1 MKPLNLDN
9 SPCSPVS
16 SNCVI
21 WQGPNID
28 CISLCTGDSISTVI
42 YNLATELCTIM
53 NQLDLTNLDL
63 ACLKV
68 GTNPPETFSE
78 LIQLL
83 INKICNTPTGSNL
96 PAAITD
102 PCPTNCIVPIA
113 ECFQSGTQ
121 TTMLLLDYVQMI
133 GEKVCSLVDQI
144 DTINTNITNI
154 DKRVTILENKPDPEP
169 YELPPLLVDCTLA
182 DGSIVGGNSYRLDLV
197 LLALI
202 NDDNHGYCALLSS
215 LGQPGNVTSAY
226 QFQSTTVGNYIGTT
240 GASASLANCGNPL
253 QSEYTS
259 WTATPLN
266 LSDSFKNLWIAVS
279 DIRRA
284 HKTYEVINVTGD
296 TSVNIT
302 TTTADTACGKK
313 DTVTVSANLP
323 IVAQGDNITVTPTT
337 VSNVTTYT
345 IAGKET
351 IVQQGANITVTQT
364 GPTAGDTTY
373 TVATKGVTAVATSSI
388 TTTVDSTGP
397 NHVVSASVND
407 TGWVNLLGFSFY
419 TGESASEYQPK
430 CRRVGNMI
438 FFRGIVMIPL
448 SSDGNGSGTAVPW
461 EYAGTYDT
469 YASNTTVSPLNTST
483 SADSNACVVNNQGSL
498 QFNRG
503 ASVIPTNVTTLNF
516 ENLIQTNYT
525 TAQRYAVDAD
535 GESFILSS
543 VIKVWITK
551 DKRLVLQYLRDNE
564 YSSGG
569 ESSASFYTSPYNI
582 LNTIV
587 TSGERISKWNNGGI
601 SSTTAAAG
609 AAYNLQANAASPATR
624 TATFSCDPSIPGQTG
639 GFGWISL
646 DGLVASVA
654 PCNTD
659 IKTLTCP

>member
-28 CISLCTGDSISTVI
+28 CIDLCTGDSISTVV
-42 YNLATELCTIM
+42 YKLATELCEIM

-68 GTNPPETFSE
+68 GTNPPNTFSE

-144 DTINTNITNI
+144 GTINNNITNITN
-154 DKRVTILENKPDPEP
+154 RVTELENKPAPTPYTLPSFVIQCELDPLTAPAGASRQLDVILEA
-169 YELPPLLVDCTLA
+169 LV
-182 DGSIVGGNSYRLDLV
+182 N
-197 LLALI
+197 
-202 NDDNHGYCALLSS
+202 NDEHGYCALLTS
-215 LGQPGNVTSAY
+215 LGQPGAVKAAY
-226 QFQSTTVGNYIGTT
+226 EFQSTTINNYNGTT
-240 GASASLANCGNPL
+240 GASVSLANCGTPLQTEYTGLWVTNPL
-253 QSEYTS
+253 S
-259 WTATPLN
+259 
-266 LSDSFKNLWIAVS
+266 LSDSFKNLWITVS
-279 DIRRA
+279 DIRKA
-284 HKTYEVINVTGD
+284 HKTYEVVAGSNTTVT
-296 TSVNIT
+296 SAT
-302 TTTADTACGKK
+302 TTTGCGSK
-313 DTVTVSANLP
+313 DTF
-323 IVAQGDNITVTPTT
+323 
-337 VSNVTTYT
+337 
-345 IAGKET
+345 
-351 IVQQGANITVTQT
+351 
-364 GPTAGDTTY
+364 

-407 TGWVNLLGFSFY
+407 TGWVDLLGFSFY
-419 TGESASEYQPK
+419 TGTSAAEYKPK

-438 FFRGIVMIPL
+438 YFRGMVMIPL
-448 SSDGNGSGTAVPW
+448 SSLGNGNGTALPW
-461 EYAGTYDT
+461 DYTSSSDT
-469 YASNTTVSPLNTST
+469 YASNTSIRPLST
-483 SADSNACVVNNQGSL
+483 GAGSTDPNACVVDNQGSL

-503 ASVIPTNVTTLNF
+503 TSVIPTSVTTLSF
-516 ENLIQTNYT
+516 ENLIQTNYI
-525 TAQRYAVDAD
+525 TAQRYALDSD
-535 GESFILSS
+535 NHSIILTS
-543 VIKVWITK
+543 VLKIWITK

-569 ESSASFYTSPYNI
+569 SSSTDFYTSPYNI

-587 TSGERISKWNNGGI
+587 TANQKIPNWSFGGI
-601 SSTTAAAG
+601 SATPTAASAF
-609 AAYNLQANAASPATR
+609 YPLQAYAR
-624 TATFSCDPSIPGQTG
+624 TSTAVFSCDPSQPEHTG
-639 GFGWISL
+639 GFGWMSL

-659 IKTLTCP
+659 IKTITC

>member
-28 CISLCTGDSISTVI
+28 CIDLCTGDSISTVV
-42 YNLATELCTIM
+42 YKLATELCTIM

-68 GTNPPETFSE
+68 GTNPPDTFSE

-144 DTINTNITNI
+144 DTINNNITNI

-169 YELPPLLVDCTLA
+169 YVLPSILVDCTLDDA
-182 DGSIVGGNSYRLDLV
+182 NVIASNSYKLDVVLQALV
-197 LLALI
+197 
-202 NDDNHGYCALLSS
+202 NDDNHGYCALLSA
-215 LGQPGNVTSAY
+215 LGQPGNVTTAY
-226 QFQSTTVGNYIGTT
+226 QFQSNTSAGLYVPTL
-240 GASASLANCGNPL
+240 ASSPSLFNCGTAM
-253 QSEYTS
+253 QTEYSS
-259 WTATPLN
+259 WIATPQN
-266 LSDSFKNLWIAVS
+266 LSDSFINLWITVS
-279 DIRRA
+279 DIRKA
-284 HKTYEVINVTGD
+284 HKTYEVKNVTGD

-302 TTTADTACGKK
+302 TTTTDTLCGKK

-323 IVAQGDNITVTPTT
+323 IVAPGANITVTPT
-337 VSNVTTYT
+337 VASNV
-345 IAGKET
+345 
-351 IVQQGANITVTQT
+351 
-364 GPTAGDTTY
+364 TTY
-373 TVATKGVTAVATSSI
+373 TVATKGITVTDSNSIDLTLTPTATDWNI
-388 TTTVDSTGP
+388 KAQ
-397 NHVVSASVND
+397 VVD

-438 FFRGIVMIPL
+438 YFRGIVMIPL
-448 SSDGNGSGTAVPW
+448 SSVGNGDGTAVPW
-461 EYAGTYDT
+461 EYTGTYDT
-469 YASNTTVSPLNTST
+469 YASNITVSPLKTPG
-483 SADSNACVVNNQGSL
+483 SADPNACVVNNEGSL

-503 ASVIPTNVTTLNF
+503 ASVIPTSVVDTTLNF
-516 ENLIQTNYT
+516 ENLIQTNYI

-551 DKRLVLQYLRDNE
+551 DKRLLLQYLRDNE

-609 AAYNLQANAASPATR
+609 AAYNLQAAAVSPATR
-624 TATFSCDPSIPGQTG
+624 IATFSCDPSQPLQTG

-646 DGLVASVA
+646 DGLVASVN

-659 IKTLTCP
+659 IKSHIACP

>member
-28 CISLCTGDSISTVI
+28 CIDLCTGDSISTVV
-42 YNLATELCTIM
+42 YKLATELCEIM

-68 GTNPPETFSE
+68 GTNPPDTFSE

-279 DIRRA
+279 DIRKA
-284 HKTYEVINVTGD
+284 HKTYEVVAGN
-296 TSVNIT
+296 TSVNVAT
-302 TTTADTACGKK
+302 ATTATLCGNK

-323 IVAQGDNITVTPTT
+323 IVAAGDNITVTPTT
-337 VSNVTTYT
+337 SPANVTTYT

-388 TTTVDSTGP
+388 TTTVDSTGT

-419 TGESASEYQPK
+419 TGISAAEYQPK

-438 FFRGIVMIPL
+438 YFRGMVMIPL
-448 SSDGNGSGTAVPW
+448 SSLGNGNGTALPW
-461 EYAGTYDT
+461 DYTSSSDT
-469 YASNTTVSPLNTST
+469 YASNTTVPPLNTSAG
-483 SADSNACVVNNQGSL
+483 SSDPDACVVDNQGSL

-503 ASVIPTNVTTLNF
+503 ASVIPTSVTTLSF
-516 ENLIQTNYT
+516 ENLIQTNYI
-525 TAQRYAVDAD
+525 TAQRYAVDSN
-535 GESFILSS
+535 GHSFILTS
-543 VIKVWITK
+543 VLKIWITK

-569 ESSASFYTSPYNI
+569 NSATPFYTSPYNI

-587 TSGERISKWNNGGI
+587 TLNEQLPTWSNGGI
-601 SSTTAAAG
+601 SSTTTVAG
-609 AAYNLQANAASPATR
+609 SNYPLEANARSSKAL
-624 TATFSCDPSIPGQTG
+624 FSCDPSQPLQTG
-639 GFGWISL
+639 GFGWMSL

-659 IKTLTCP
+659 IKTITCP